1 MYRKK
6 RTRRTRRPM
15 GFTASVKSLFK
26 NKTKRNA
33 MLIGMAVAFIS
44 TGSMYGQALASKGQE
59 LYNSLKG
66 IGR

>member
-1 MYRKK
+1 
-6 RTRRTRRPM
+6 
-15 GFTASVKSLFK
+15 
-26 NKTKRNA
+26 